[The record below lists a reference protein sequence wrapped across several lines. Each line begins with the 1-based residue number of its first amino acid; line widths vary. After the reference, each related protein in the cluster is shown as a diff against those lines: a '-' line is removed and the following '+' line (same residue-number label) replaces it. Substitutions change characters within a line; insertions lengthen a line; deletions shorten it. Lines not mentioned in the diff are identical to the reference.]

1 MTLTQAA
8 NITRR
13 GILISISLIILGAAG
28 AIGYNIWHQRYLDS
42 LPPVEEKPEMKFG
55 TLPKLI
61 FPSSNVSS
69 SNYSYTLDTVTGGL
83 PQTPKLL
90 KVYFIPQ
97 SGISLLAPERSRN
110 LAENFGFSIGP
121 EVLSSTRYKFAD
133 DSGGQL
139 LIDLTNGNFNFQRN
153 SLLKNLIENGS
164 EKNSTSSAN
173 LNDFS
178 SKEKIAAD
186 FKKFLLSKNLLTQEL
201 SSGRSNVL
209 FDNGSNKESATVS
222 IWPTDFDNLPIITSS
237 FNQSL
242 IRAKVNNKEEE
253 NDKYSEVN
261 YTFWIIDKT
270 TYSTYP
276 LKTAE
281 QAFSDL
287 KAGLGF
293 VSLEPKKPQVSI
305 SSVYL
310 AYFESEEYSPYLQPI
325 FIFEGPEFA
334 AIVPAIAQGT
344 QEVTPTQN

>member
-97 SGISLLAPERSRN
+97 SGISLMAPDRSRK
-110 LAENFGFSIGP
+110 LAESLGFAIGP
-121 EVLSSTRYKFAD
+121 EVLSSTSYKFID
-133 DSGGQL
+133 ESGGQL
-139 LIDLTNGNFNFQRN
+139 LIDLTSGNFSFQRRM
-153 SLLKNLIENGS
+153 LLKNLIEGKS
-164 EKNSTSSAN
+164 EKESTSSIS

-178 SKEKIAAD
+178 DQSKIAAD
-186 FKKFLLSKNLLTQEL
+186 FKNLLLSKNLLTQDL

-237 FNQSL
+237 FNHSL

-334 AIVPAIAQGT
+334 AIVPSIAQGT